1 MRIRRIK
8 VRNYGG
14 ITEAEVSFPDAGITI
29 IEGVNEAGKTSLVRA
44 VDAILSFQD
53 SSSHRSIKAVVPVG
67 RDVGPEVEVDFTAG
81 VYEFTYRKRWVRD
94 RETILSVTKPARE
107 QLSGRE
113 AHDRVKEI
121 LDEAVDLDLWQAL
134 RLDQGT
140 ALSQASFEVSAL
152 GRALDAAAGGD
163 VAGDREDVLWDRIEA
178 EYAEYWTAGGRPKGD
193 VRAVNEDLEAAQEKA
208 DKANAHLRELDDDAD
223 EIQRLAIAVATLQQV
238 HAETARE
245 VEDVT
250 GQVAAVTKIRQAVEK
265 AKGELDRA
273 NAIHLNAQSDRQRR
287 DELVRAVKTATEE
300 LERVTDEIKQSAPAR
315 EIILAKYESAKEA
328 LKDARSVSEDAQRTH
343 EQARSDS
350 EYRRQQI
357 EIEQLTERRDRVAD
371 AQQRLAL
378 ADETLESITIDD
390 DLLGEIEEAHLELAR
405 TKAAAER
412 ALPTVAVTALQK
424 IRLSVDGSDL
434 EMDPDDEHS
443 LTVRDATHIV
453 VPDVIELSI
462 LAGVDNVDVVEQ
474 LEGATT
480 RYEDFCRRGG
490 VSDFAAARVQ
500 VATRAAALRD
510 RTDAVETFKRDLRD
524 LTFESLSNMVDRL
537 IVRTTKYK
545 QNRGTEPPIPVDLKA
560 ALDLDRAAQQAVADA
575 KEVLDRA
582 DALAQETAAGLNQ
595 LDVEGAGLNAR
606 FEIAESAFASAEK
619 TLTAARDKQGD
630 KQLVE
635 ADTAAAS
642 AVDAAEAN
650 VTGVEAQLAQADPDS
665 LDALLANAKAA
676 LSRSVQDLQENEGR
690 RKELEIKLALETER
704 GPAQYADEAETNL
717 EEISI
722 RFDRI
727 KSQAAAARLLYE
739 IFLKHRQEARQ
750 RYNQPFRD
758 QIERLGRIVYGPTF
772 EVLLGDDLSIESRT
786 LGDTILDFDQ
796 LSTGAQEQ
804 LGLLARLACATLV
817 APDGGAPVIF
827 DDALGW
833 TDPGR
838 LDRMGAA
845 ISTAADDCQVII
857 LTCTPDRY
865 SAVGKAR
872 TVAI

>member
-1 MRIRRIK
+1 
-8 VRNYGG
+8 
-14 ITEAEVSFPDAGITI
+14 
-29 IEGVNEAGKTSLVRA
+29 
-44 VDAILSFQD
+44 
-53 SSSHRSIKAVVPVG
+53 
-67 RDVGPEVEVDFTAG
+67 
-81 VYEFTYRKRWVRD
+81 
-94 RETILSVTKPARE
+94 
-107 QLSGRE
+107 
-113 AHDRVKEI
+113 
-121 LDEAVDLDLWQAL
+121 
-134 RLDQGT
+134 
-140 ALSQASFEVSAL
+140 
-152 GRALDAAAGGD
+152 
-163 VAGDREDVLWDRIEA
+163 
-178 EYAEYWTAGGRPKGD
+178 
-193 VRAVNEDLEAAQEKA
+193 
-208 DKANAHLRELDDDAD
+208 
-223 EIQRLAIAVATLQQV
+223 
-238 HAETARE
+238 
-245 VEDVT
+245 
-250 GQVAAVTKIRQAVEK
+250 
-265 AKGELDRA
+265 
-273 NAIHLNAQSDRQRR
+273 
-287 DELVRAVKTATEE
+287 
-300 LERVTDEIKQSAPAR
+300 
-315 EIILAKYESAKEA
+315 
-328 LKDARSVSEDAQRTH
+328 
-343 EQARSDS
+343 
-350 EYRRQQI
+350 
-357 EIEQLTERRDRVAD
+357 
-371 AQQRLAL
+371 
-378 ADETLESITIDD
+378 
-390 DLLGEIEEAHLELAR
+390 
-405 TKAAAER
+405 
-412 ALPTVAVTALQK
+412 
-424 IRLSVDGSDL
+424 
-434 EMDPDDEHS
+434 MDPDDEHS

-480 RYEDFCRRGG
+480 RYEDLCRRGG
-490 VSDFAAARVQ
+490 VSDFADARVQ
-500 VATRAAALRD
+500 VDARASALRD
-510 RTDAVETFKRDLRD
+510 RTDAVETIKRDLRD
-524 LTFESLSNMVDRL
+524 LTFESLSNMVERL
-537 IVRTTKYK
+537 IVRTTEYK
-545 QNRGTEPPIPVDLKA
+545 QKRGTEPPIPVDLKA

-582 DALAQETAAGLNQ
+582 DALAQETAAAFNQ

-606 FEIAESAFASAEK
+606 FEIAENALASAEK
-619 TLTAARDKQGD
+619 TLTAARDKQSD
-630 KQLVE
+630 EQLVKAE
-635 ADTAAAS
+635 TVAAV
-642 AVDAAEAN
+642 AVEAAEAN
-650 VTGVEAQLAQADPDS
+650 VTGAEAQLAQADPDS

-704 GPAQYADEAETNL
+704 GPARYADEAATNL

-804 LGLLARLACATLV
+804 LGLLARLACAILV

-872 TVAI
+872 TVTI